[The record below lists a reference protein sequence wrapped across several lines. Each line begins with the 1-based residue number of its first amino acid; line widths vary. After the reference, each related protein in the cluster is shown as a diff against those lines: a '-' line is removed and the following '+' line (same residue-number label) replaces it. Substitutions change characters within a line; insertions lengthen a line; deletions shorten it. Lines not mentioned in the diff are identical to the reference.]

1 MLPSYWCFV
10 IYHSRWQC
18 FKRSSKRI
26 FKKFASADQPD
37 LFFKPTLDL
46 KGCPG
51 HLTPGLSIISLGAIV
66 KFRPWLLY
74 SASSDGSVKLWNTK
88 TTECSNTWKSSGG
101 TAGATGA
108 TSVNSVHLQPKTTD
122 QIVVSNKS
130 NTVVL
135 MNLQGQVRKKPVHF
149 VQIAIRRPELK

>member
-51 HLTPGLSIISLGAIV
+51 HLTPGLSIISFGGYCKISALTSLQCLLWRFCEVVEHEDDGV
-66 KFRPWLLY
+66 QQHLEVFRGNSWGDGGDQRQQRSPTAQNHRPNSRLKQKQHCRPHE
-74 SASSDGSVKLWNTK
+74 STRTSKKKTRSFCTDSDQK
-88 TTECSNTWKSSGG
+88 TG
-101 TAGATGA
+101 T
-108 TSVNSVHLQPKTTD
+108 
-122 QIVVSNKS
+122 
-130 NTVVL
+130 
-135 MNLQGQVRKKPVHF
+135 
-149 VQIAIRRPELK
+149 

>member
-1 MLPSYWCFV
+1 MP
-10 IYHSRWQC
+10 
-18 FKRSSKRI
+18 
-26 FKKFASADQPD
+26 P
-37 LFFKPTLDL
+37 
-46 KGCPG
+46 
-51 HLTPGLSIISLGAIV
+51 
-66 KFRPWLLY
+66 
-74 SASSDGSVKLWNTK
+74 DGSVKLWNTK

-135 MNLQGQVRKKPVHF
+135 MNLQGQIIRSFTSGKREGGDFVSCHVSPRGEWIYCVGEDFILYCFSTTTGKLERTLNVHEKDVIGICHHPHQNMVCTYSEDGFLRLWKP
-149 VQIAIRRPELK
+149 